1 MTGALLAG
9 IFLQKFGRKIT
20 LLMSVGLAFLSFAML
35 ATSSI
40 HEIEPV
46 LIISR
51 VLQGMSV
58 GLSMASAT
66 IYVSWII
73 VTNVLKSQTQTKIVR
88 STKYFSFGF
97 FVLKY

>member
-1 MTGALLAG
+1 
-9 IFLQKFGRKIT
+9 
-20 LLMSVGLAFLSFAML
+20 
-35 ATSSI
+35 
-40 HEIEPV
+40 

-73 VTNVLKSQTQTKIVR
+73 FN
-88 STKYFSFGF
+88 
-97 FVLKY
+97 